1 MLISH
6 YKNIHDTQDTD
17 IEFDNFLEGVR
28 SGRWQDIALEVRNA
42 PTKEIKDLK
51 KKTAPMV
58 TISGSFAA
66 RKDDSIRK
74 HSNLI
79 AIDIDNLD
87 DAVATKNRIGADPFV
102 LAAFI
107 SISGKGLCLIIKI
120 DGSRHFDAFNSIA
133 AYLYNEYQ
141 LIVDQSGKNVSRAR
155 FVSYDPALIHNPNAS
170 TFKKYLPK
178 KKEYKQQ
185 KVVVI
190 KTDFDSM
197 IAQMDQKGLNLCEDY
212 SEWIRICYGLVS
224 EFQEQGREY
233 FHTLS
238 SHSSKYNS
246 LDCDAQFDACLKNH
260 SESKGKKSTIGTIYY
275 HAKQNAI
282 DVYSEYTKSIM
293 RHATSQRAAG
303 LSSDAIIE
311 TLEKH
316 GGISSADSKEIV
328 EQIVSKDIKF
338 KSENVSEDIAAYI
351 KTFDLKKNL
360 ITRKIEL
367 NGRAIDD
374 SDLNSIYLDSK
385 AVFKE
390 SNKDLVTSIIFSNR
404 IPSYNPLH
412 EFFEEELYQTNEDH
426 WPNLTMLIES
436 VVTDTPNASKWIQ
449 RWLLSIVASA
459 YGNHSALVLVFCGAQ
474 QGTGKTHW
482 FRYLLP
488 KPIRYLYAESK
499 MDAGKDDE
507 ILMCGR
513 LIINDDEYGGKS
525 KREEK
530 RMKELTSKEFI
541 NVREPYGRVSVDLK
555 RLAVFCGTS
564 NEMQILSDPTGNRR
578 IMPIHILG
586 IDHDLY
592 NQCDKEGLWR
602 ELFCMFQRGAEYTIL
617 KEDIERLNAATEMY
631 KLSTPEDDLISKKLS
646 PGSASGYG
654 EWMTL
659 TEIQQYLMVDTK
671 FNYLNTQ
678 RIGSILTAL
687 GFEKQR
693 RTINKSKVMMY
704 YVTRNPM

>member
-42 PTKEIKDLK
+42 PTKEIKELK
-51 KKTAPMV
+51 KKTAPLV
-58 TISGSFAA
+58 TVSGSFAA
-66 RKDDSIRK
+66 RKDDAIRK

-87 DAVATKNRIGADPFV
+87 DAVATKNRIGADPYL

-107 SISGKGLCLIIKI
+107 SISGKGLCLIVKI
-120 DGSRHFDAFNSIA
+120 DGTRHLDAFNAIA

-155 FVSYDPALIHNPNAS
+155 FISYDPALIQNPNAA

-212 SEWIRICYGLVS
+212 SDWIRICYGLVS
-224 EFQEQGREY
+224 EFGEQGREH

-238 SHSSKYNS
+238 ATSSKYNS
-246 LDCDAQFDACLKNH
+246 IDCDSQFDACLKNH
-260 SESKGKKSTIGTIYY
+260 NESKGKKSSIGSIYY
-275 HAKQNAI
+275 LAKQNGI
-282 DVYSEYTKSIM
+282 DIYTEHSKAIM

-303 LSSDAIIE
+303 LSADSIVKS
-311 TLEKH
+311 LEVS
-316 GGISSADSKEIV
+316 GITPEESKEIV
-328 EQIVSKDIKF
+328 EQIVSKDIKY
-338 KSENVSEDIAAYI
+338 KSESISTDIAAFVNTY
-351 KTFDLKKNL
+351 DLRRNI

-367 NGRAIDD
+367 SYKAIDD
-374 SDLNSIYLDSK
+374 SDINSIFLDSK
-385 AVFKE
+385 AIFKE
-390 SNKDLVTSIIFSNR
+390 SSKDLVTSIIFSNR
-404 IPSYNPLH
+404 VQSYNPLH
-412 EFFEEELYQTNEDH
+412 EFFESELYEYNNDQ
-426 WPNLTMLIES
+426 WPNIQLLLSSII
-436 VVTDTPNASKWIQ
+436 TDTQDADFFIL
-449 RWLLSIVASA
+449 RWLLSVVASA
-459 YGNHSALVLVFCGAQ
+459 YGNKSELVLVFCGEK

-488 KPIRYLYAESK
+488 KKIRYLYAESK

-592 NQCDKEGLWR
+592 NQCDKEALWR

-631 KLSTPEDDLISKKLS
+631 KLSTPEDDLISKKLT
-646 PGSASGYG
+646 PGSSTGLG

-659 TEIQQYLMVDTK
+659 TDIQQYLMADTK